1 MTFTGC
7 DVVFSVTVLTL
18 SFTTVGA
25 FTSGYFQTP
34 LDIAPNFAGSLTGMM
49 NAVGSLTGI
58 ISPPLAGAVLNN
70 LYLKWVRLAVLSFTT
85 LVGSD
90 GSTASLLAALAP
102 QLWLAALTPPPFL
115 AVMVP
120 QPLSWQHWALLP
132 WIIYAKE
139 RVEVEGWVWAAPG
152 SQLPVQAFE
161 KGAAQGWRVIFLI
174 AAFMYFLCSLPYLV
188 FATARIEPWN
198 GVAVALDDKLGQVSM
213 IQSGDFNAKTDD
225 EPERS

>member
-7 DVVFSVTVLTL
+7 NVVFSVTLLTL

-70 LYLKWVRLAVLSFTT
+70 LRWLHSLFVGSTGSTT
-85 LVGSD
+85 LVGSTD
-90 GSTASLLAALAP
+90 STTFFGSNGSTAS
-102 QLWLAALTPPPFL
+102 WLAALSSSTL
-115 AVMVP
+115 DYLCEGV
-120 QPLSWQHWALLP
+120 
-132 WIIYAKE
+132 
-139 RVEVEGWVWAAPG
+139 VEVEGWVWAAPG

-174 AAFMYFLCSLPYLV
+174 AASMYFLCSLPYLV
-188 FATARIEPWN
+188 FATARIQPWN
-198 GVAVALDDKLGQVSM
+198 GVVAALDDKLGQVSM
-213 IQSGDFNAKTDD
+213 IQSGDFNAKIDD